1 MKTRP
6 HHRNRDATAFTLIE
20 LLISMAILAAIAVL
34 MTNILGGVNRV
45 WTNGDQRV
53 QNFQAGRAVTD
64 LISRELSQAA
74 ISPRLQFVQ
83 DPTVPTTT
91 PVQAPN
97 SRSLF
102 WQAPLNTTEGK
113 ANCEVGYYL
122 VRDDANAIYQLK
134 RLLIPP
140 SDTTQFLIYNSPP
153 SATRASWVT
162 NADFAA
168 NSSTVA
174 DGVIAL
180 WFRCFD
186 GNGDPIPWLFS
197 NTGAAS
203 PITFNSAASFQWQT
217 GTSSSFTYTGTSTA
231 QAHRLPASVEV
242 TIVTLDSTALVRKPV
257 IPPIPAATDVNNIPV
272 QVAAFNASLRANG
285 IQSARTFTTRID
297 LVNSQK

>member
-1 MKTRP
+1 MKTGP
-6 HHRNRDATAFTLIE
+6 HHRRWDATAFTLIE

-34 MTNILGGVNRV
+34 FTNILGGVNHV
-45 WTNGDQRV
+45 WTNGEQRV
-53 QNFQAGRAVTD
+53 QNFQAGRAVAD

-83 DPTVPTTT
+83 DPTLPTTT
-91 PVQAPN
+91 PAKAAN
-97 SRSLF
+97 SSSLF
-102 WQAPLNTTEGK
+102 WQAPLNTAEGK

-122 VRDDANAIYQLK
+122 VRDEANAIYQLK
-134 RLLIPP
+134 RLFIPP
-140 SDTTQFLIYNSPP
+140 TGTAQFLIYDSPP
-153 SATRASWVT
+153 SATSASWVT
-162 NADFAA
+162 NSDLAT

-186 GNGDPIPWLFS
+186 GNGDPIPWLDP
-197 NTGAAS
+197 NG
-203 PITFNSAASFQWQT
+203 IKFNSAASFQWMT

-242 TIVTLDSTALVRKPV
+242 TLVTLDSTALVQKPV
-257 IPPIPAATDVNNIPV
+257 PPPIPAASDVNDIPA

-285 IQSARTFTTRID
+285 IQSARTFTTRIN
-297 LVNSQK
+297 LVNSPK

>member
-102 WQAPLNTTEGK
+102 WQAPLNTTEG
-113 ANCEVGYYL
+113 
-122 VRDDANAIYQLK
+122 
-134 RLLIPP
+134 
-140 SDTTQFLIYNSPP
+140 
-153 SATRASWVT
+153 
-162 NADFAA
+162 
-168 NSSTVA
+168 
-174 DGVIAL
+174 
-180 WFRCFD
+180 
-186 GNGDPIPWLFS
+186 
-197 NTGAAS
+197 
-203 PITFNSAASFQWQT
+203 
-217 GTSSSFTYTGTSTA
+217 
-231 QAHRLPASVEV
+231 
-242 TIVTLDSTALVRKPV
+242 
-257 IPPIPAATDVNNIPV
+257 
-272 QVAAFNASLRANG
+272 
-285 IQSARTFTTRID
+285 
-297 LVNSQK
+297 